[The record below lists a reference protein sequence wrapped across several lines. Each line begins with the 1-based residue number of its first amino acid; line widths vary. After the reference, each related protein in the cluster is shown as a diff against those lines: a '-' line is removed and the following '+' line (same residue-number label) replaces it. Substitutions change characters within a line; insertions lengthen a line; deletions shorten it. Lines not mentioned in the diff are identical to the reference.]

1 MEWKYKVFT
10 VDHFLSSQEN
20 LSIEE
25 LLNNYG
31 KDGWELVGTL
41 QNSYKTLGKP
51 SKLDSDLIVFKR
63 SEYNS

>member
-10 VDHFLSSQEN
+10 VDHFLNSQRN

-25 LLNNYG
+25 LLNNYE

-41 QNSYKTLGKP
+41 QSLCKTLGKP
-51 SKLDSDLIVFKR
+51 SKLDSDLIVFKK

>member
-10 VDHFLSSQEN
+10 VDHFLSLQKN

-41 QNSYKTLGKP
+41 QSFYKTLGKP
-51 SKLDSDLIVFKR
+51 SKLDSDLIVFKK
-63 SEYNS
+63 SEYKS